1 MTTPRTARQEEERM
15 PRALDL
21 FCCAGGAARGLQ
33 LAGYHVTGV
42 DIKPQPRY
50 AGDAFIQADAMTI
63 DWEGYDLIWASPPC
77 QRYCRITPERTRNDH
92 PDLLPE
98 VLDRLRAQPTPYI
111 CENVQGTEH
120 MMRSPL
126 FLCGTMFGLPIWRHR
141 WFEIGNVDTFFL
153 LPPCNHQGHPV
164 LISGRGMLG
173 ACKGGKRPAEPLKAT
188 KEGAIGIDWM
198 ITAELDQAI
207 PPAYSR
213 FLAEQIR
220 GLS

>member
-1 MTTPRTARQEEERM
+1 MTLRV
-15 PRALDL
+15 LDL

-33 LAGYHVTGV
+33 FADYHVTGV
-42 DIKPQPRY
+42 DIRPQPRY
-50 AGDAFIQADAMTI
+50 VGDVFIQADAMSL
-63 DWEGYDLIWASPPC
+63 DWAGYDLIWASPPC
-77 QRYCRITPERTRNDH
+77 QRYCRLTPERTRNDH

-98 VLDRLRAQPTPYI
+98 VLMRLREQDTPYI

-120 MMRSPL
+120 LMRSPL

-141 WFEIGNVDTFFL
+141 WFEIGNVATFFL

-173 ACKGGKRPAEPLKAT
+173 VRKGGKRPAEPLKAT
-188 KEGAIGIDWM
+188 KMDAIGIDWM

-213 FLAEQIR
+213 FLGERIMEALQ
-220 GLS
+220 